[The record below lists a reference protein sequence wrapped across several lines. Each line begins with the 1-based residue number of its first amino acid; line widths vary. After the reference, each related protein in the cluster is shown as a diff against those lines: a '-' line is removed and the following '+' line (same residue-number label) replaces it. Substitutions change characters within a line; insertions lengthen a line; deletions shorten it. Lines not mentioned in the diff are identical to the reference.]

1 MISMIERT
9 EDPHSQAGIGHWF
22 LAENVLFL
30 DISITHPFICL
41 IPVAFGIHLTCPI
54 YIDIE

>member
-30 DISITHPFICL
+30 DIL
-41 IPVAFGIHLTCPI
+41 IVTLLYVSFPWLLI
-54 YIDIE
+54 